1 MKVKI
6 EKGCANG
13 KINAP
18 PSKSMAHRLLISA
31 AMCDGVSTVRGISN
45 CEDVA
50 ATLDCLDSLG
60 IKTER
65 IGNDVKVFGRDFRG
79 VKPGKPLIC
88 RESGSTLRFMIPA
101 SMLSGQTTVFYGAES
116 LMKRPMGVYENLFIR
131 MGLTYISD
139 GTSIVVKG
147 PLTGGEYTLAGNVS
161 SQFISGLI
169 FALPT
174 ADGDSTI
181 KITTPIESRSYIN
194 LTMNA
199 VRAFGIQV
207 EWTDEFTINIPG
219 SQKYRATD
227 VTVEGDYSGA
237 AFPDALNLFGGK
249 VEITGLNPESIQG
262 DSVYKRYFDMLTSG
276 VPTIHIGD
284 CPDLGPVLFA
294 IAAAKYGGIF
304 CGTKRLKIKES
315 DRAEAMARELKKFGA
330 SVSVY
335 EDSVVI
341 YPVDFHAPSEVLS
354 GHNDHRIVM
363 SLAILLTLTGG
374 IIDGAEAVAKSY
386 PEFFDNLKNLGI
398 SVSELA

>member
-1 MKVKI
+1 
-6 EKGCANG
+6 
-13 KINAP
+13 
-18 PSKSMAHRLLISA
+18 
-31 AMCDGVSTVRGISN
+31 
-45 CEDVA
+45 
-50 ATLDCLDSLG
+50 
-60 IKTER
+60 
-65 IGNDVKVFGRDFRG
+65 
-79 VKPGKPLIC
+79 
-88 RESGSTLRFMIPA
+88 
-101 SMLSGQTTVFYGAES
+101 
-116 LMKRPMGVYENLFIR
+116 
-131 MGLTYISD
+131 
-139 GTSIVVKG
+139 
-147 PLTGGEYTLAGNVS
+147 
-161 SQFISGLI
+161 
-169 FALPT
+169 
-174 ADGDSTI
+174 
-181 KITTPIESRSYIN
+181 
-194 LTMNA
+194 MNA